1 MPVAMNHTT
10 FPTLIDP
17 HEITGSLRM
26 SGVIQYSQLP
36 STTRFCCSIH
46 ELRVSRRHSTL
57 VSCMLRT
64 MTPAHDMLGK
74 TTVVEKTSCVVQ
86 KTTMLDSCE
95 DDVIGHICSFLN
107 LCCIMRLA
115 QVSHRFPYHVVLN
128 FYCKTSGL
136 SFIRSTLMFFQDAMH
151 IQKATVLSDDLI
163 SSLGAG
169 ESANSRVLQLLPA
182 FASLSDTSD
191 AILKFYKPRT
201 KFACTLSKERYF
213 DPYENNE
220 IVFTDGSV
228 EWKFVERKMPSD
240 PILRVQDT
248 HILCN
253 AQLFLQYTTQ
263 SNCLSMLPILK
274 NLQTWTDSTAS
285 LDANTDPIARMIVQ
299 MIRHNPTCANI
310 VSINMEFRAHC
321 TCVCQSF
328 LMAHADFADLRLM
341 WSTAPK

>member
-1 MPVAMNHTT
+1 
-10 FPTLIDP
+10 
-17 HEITGSLRM
+17 
-26 SGVIQYSQLP
+26 
-36 STTRFCCSIH
+36 
-46 ELRVSRRHSTL
+46 
-57 VSCMLRT
+57 
-64 MTPAHDMLGK
+64 
-74 TTVVEKTSCVVQ
+74 
-86 KTTMLDSCE
+86 
-95 DDVIGHICSFLN
+95 
-107 LCCIMRLA
+107 
-115 QVSHRFPYHVVLN
+115 
-128 FYCKTSGL
+128 
-136 SFIRSTLMFFQDAMH
+136 MFFQDAMH

-341 WSTAPK
+341 WSTAPKSHGHPASITQSKGNGIPLNVSVFDLLPLLPETDKGTKHAYLYCVAMKKSGNDVRFGLDQEMYTAYIHDMQAWRIPGYTEALVAMPASIPMFPVASVEFLVE